1 MRIFTNMKHYF
12 IIFLLSTC
20 LKFSAQETVSSSTSI
35 ESCVDSAHCY
45 TVKGP
50 SYLFYDESKND
61 FFLKIM
67 FADFKIDGDTSD
79 VWLNNPSDST
89 LYFKADLQKEQFPTL
104 SNQNTKTFEL
114 NGQIY
119 FNNKWRDQTIELS
132 IFSSENS
139 IVNTSNTNANFK
151 YDNYKVNFSLPFV
164 PKNFKAYKKPSYA
177 NQTLQINVT
186 LGRINLLK
194 PGMENLLKD
203 IYNQS
208 SR

>member
-1 MRIFTNMKHYF
+1 MKQYL
-12 IIFLLSTC
+12 IVFLFLTC
-20 LKFSAQETVSSSTSI
+20 LKFSAQDDIVSSSTSI
-35 ESCVDSAHCY
+35 ESCADSAHCY

-50 SYLFYDESKND
+50 AYLFYDESKND

-67 FADFKIDGDTSD
+67 FVDFKRDGDTSN
-79 VWLNNPSDST
+79 VWLNNTSDST
-89 LYFKADLQKEQFPTL
+89 LYFKAELQKEQFPPL

-114 NGQIY
+114 KGQIY

-132 IFSSENS
+132 LFSSENS

-151 YDNYKVNFSLPFV
+151 YDNYKVNFSVPFV
-164 PKNFKAYKKPSYA
+164 PKNFKSYTKPAYT
-177 NQTLQINVT
+177 NQTLLINIT

-203 IYNQS
+203 IYYQS